1 MMKDHFR
8 AYFEPHGRSFKEI
21 GLAAFSYFL
30 ACSVYNAYPLPQQM
44 SGARRALA
52 YTGGLI
58 TRGYCPIVFPEG
70 LRTSDGK
77 LQQFRPGIGMMAVR
91 LRVPVVPIRLSGLF
105 EIYSLHDSWPRRG
118 PIRVS
123 IGPPLTFAASAGYEE
138 AARRLEDVL
147 KNL

>member
-1 MMKDHFR
+1 ML
-8 AYFEPHGRSFKEI
+8 AGRSPI
-21 GLAAFSYFL
+21 PAASSLAATAPSFFL
-30 ACSVYNAYPLPQQM
+30 K
-44 SGARRALA
+44 
-52 YTGGLI
+52 
-58 TRGYCPIVFPEG
+58 G

-123 IGPPLTFAASAGYEE
+123 IGPPLTFAAGAGYEE